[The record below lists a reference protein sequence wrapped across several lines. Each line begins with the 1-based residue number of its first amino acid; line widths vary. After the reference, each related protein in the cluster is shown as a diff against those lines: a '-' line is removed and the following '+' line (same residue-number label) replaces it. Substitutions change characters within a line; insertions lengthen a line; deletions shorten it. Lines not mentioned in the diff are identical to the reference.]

1 VSERYFL
8 FVNDWWGVSDKS
20 AMKSAPTDLTS
31 SKPYYDGA
39 SRRVCSMRNFRQ
51 SVKIVLLSAVS
62 LMMLSCAQPQPAPV
76 YVKDGK
82 AYGKTEGAFFRH
94 RWWNF
99 YERGLSYAEG
109 KYYQDAVSDFKQ
121 ALEQRAEDQRMA
133 RTYGMHFLDYF
144 PHRELGVVYYEMG
157 ALEAAK
163 NELELS
169 LGQFP
174 SAKTYFYLD
183 QVRKKLIE
191 REGKEVE
198 PPNIVLDLKDQEIW
212 TRDDPVVLSG
222 TVENDGYV
230 SAITIRE
237 RPLFLEGAKKRVSF
251 KEPLQLSGGI
261 HPVAVEAKNLM
272 GMVAK
277 RTILFHVDREGPLIT
292 LEEVETDDAD
302 PEKRVMIKGS
312 AYDEAQVVALTI
324 GDRAIPIQKGA
335 EIFFTERLSTKD
347 KSIELVAQD
356 RLGNETRARVTLFA
370 PAIRSS
376 AIALAYAAEDL
387 RNILAGLLGPKSKRP
402 PVIELKGLTDL
413 QTVYLDKVYIEGEVI
428 GESKIESLTIN
439 ESPIFRH
446 KGLRIFF
453 NHLAELKEGK
463 NTVIIAAKDEAGNTA
478 EKTMTIERRLPEALQ
493 LNQRMSLTVLPFEQ
507 KSTVNEVGLAFQ
519 DNLTHSL
526 VNRNRFRVV
535 ERSLLDKILEEQKLS
550 QTKLIERST
559 ALSVGRLAAA
569 QSIITG
575 SIVETRQGIEAVED
589 LEAVRSLAEGMA
601 VKFHREFPLVGGTVI
616 KTGEKFILTDLG
628 QDKIKLQRRLIVYRE
643 EPVRHPVT
651 GKLLGADT
659 TIIARARVT
668 QVSPEMSKSELTS
681 GAQKIQVQDKVITE

>member
-1 VSERYFL
+1 
-8 FVNDWWGVSDKS
+8 
-20 AMKSAPTDLTS
+20 MKNI
-31 SKPYYDGA
+31 SK
-39 SRRVCSMRNFRQ
+39 CF
-51 SVKIVLLSAVS
+51 S
-62 LMMLSCAQPQPAPV
+62 LVVGFATLWLMFSCAQPPSAPV
-76 YVKDGK
+76 YIKDGRE
-82 AYGKTEGAFFRH
+82 YGKTEGAFFRH
-94 RWWNF
+94 RWWNY

-109 KYYQDAVSDFKQ
+109 KYYQEAVSDLKQ

-163 NELELS
+163 NELEFS

-174 SAKTYFYLD
+174 SSKAHFYLD

-198 PPNIVLDLKDQEIW
+198 PPKIMLDLKDQEIW
-212 TRDDPVVLSG
+212 TRDDPAVLSG
-222 TVENDGYV
+222 AVEDDHYV
-230 SAITIRE
+230 SAITIRK
-237 RPLFLEGAKKRVSF
+237 RPLFLEGSKKRISF
-251 KEPLQLSGGI
+251 KEPLQLPQGL
-261 HPVAVEAKNLM
+261 HLVTVEAKNLT
-272 GMVAK
+272 GKTSQRSV
-277 RTILFHVDREGPLIT
+277 LFHVDREGPLVT
-292 LEEVETDDAD
+292 LEEIETDDAG
-302 PEKRVMIKGS
+302 PEKNVMIKGS

-324 GDRAIPIQKGA
+324 RDRAVPIQKGA
-335 EIFFTERLSTKD
+335 EVFFTERVSTKN
-347 KSIELVAQD
+347 KSIELVAED
-356 RLGNETRARVTLFA
+356 RLGNQTRARVTLFPPTMSGGPSVLA
-370 PAIRSS
+370 S
-376 AIALAYAAEDL
+376 AGEDF
-387 RNILAGLLGPKSKRP
+387 RNILAGLFSPKSKRP
-402 PVIELKGLTDL
+402 PAIELKGWTDL
-413 QTVYLDKVYIEGEVI
+413 QTVYLDKAYIEGEVI

-439 ESPIFRH
+439 EIPVLRR
-446 KGLRIFF
+446 KGLRILF

-463 NTVIIAAKDEAGNTA
+463 NTVTIAAKDEAGNTA
-478 EKTMTIERRLPEALQ
+478 EKTITIERRLPEALH

-507 KSTVNEVGLAFQ
+507 KGSVNEVGLAFQ

-526 VNRNRFRVV
+526 VNQNRFRVV
-535 ERSLLDKILEEQKLS
+535 ERNLLGKILEEQKLS

-569 QSIITG
+569 ESIITG
-575 SIVETRQGIEAVED
+575 SIVETRQGIEAVARMLDTETSEIIATEDVYDESKD

-601 VKFHREFPLVGGTVI
+601 VKFHREFPLIGGTVI
-616 KTGEKFILTDLG
+616 KTGEKFIFTDLG

-668 QVSPEMSKSELTS
+668 QVSPEMSKSELIS
-681 GAQKIQVQDKVITE
+681 GAQQIEVQDKVITE